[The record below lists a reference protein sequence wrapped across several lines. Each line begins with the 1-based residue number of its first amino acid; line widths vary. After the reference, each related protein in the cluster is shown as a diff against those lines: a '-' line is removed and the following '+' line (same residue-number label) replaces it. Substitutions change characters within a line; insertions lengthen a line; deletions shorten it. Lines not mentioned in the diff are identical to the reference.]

1 MKNRDSNDQV
11 LAVVLRPNGR
21 IGGGITDVFHVD
33 AAAVESP
40 VSPCRH
46 EQVHGASW
54 LRDITPVVRDFRAAG
69 LLNVILD
76 LQNAVWIN
84 STGLGEL
91 VTLQHEVLEAGGAFV
106 LAGVSARIASTLKVT
121 FLDDSFVTVGSTA
134 EAVGHLVS
142 GG

>member
-1 MKNRDSNDQV
+1 MDDRESNEQV

-33 AAAVESP
+33 ASAVESL
-40 VSPCRH
+40 VSQCRH

-54 LRDITPVVRDFRAAG
+54 LRDITPVITGAREAG

-91 VTLQHEVLEAGGAFV
+91 VTLQHEVREGGGAFV

-121 FLDDSFVTVGSTA
+121 YLEDSFVTVGSTA
-134 EAVGHLVS
+134 EAVGRLALEE
-142 GG
+142 